1 MKTAKPKT
9 GFVIIESV
17 FRKGFKQ
24 DKKTTVL
31 PPSDFF
37 VVDGGTTEFKKG
49 QEIVLDG
56 VARLTP
62 LFKGKQIYVVNQVD
76 IIAYYA

>member
-1 MKTAKPKT
+1 MKTAKPKA
-9 GFVIIESV
+9 GFVIVESI

-37 VVDGGTTEFKKG
+37 IVDGGTSEFKKG
-49 QEIVLDG
+49 TEVVLDG

-62 LFKGKQIYVVNQVD
+62 LFKGKQIYVVSVND
-76 IIAYYA
+76 IIAFYE